1 LLALLPCAG
10 YASIRGTLRLS
21 TEQIPAPIIQWS
33 TAVNIIIGPYQNA
46 VNVGLACAQASID
59 EKTIT
64 WSNRFIRHVIEIVNN
79 NDKKRLN
86 NLRNNYRRQ
95 LQNDFNDGNTCRIN
109 GYILS
114 RTETYIYHWLATIET
129 SEMLIDKKMA
139 RID

>member
-1 LLALLPCAG
+1 LLALLPSAG
-10 YASIRGTLRLS
+10 YASIRGSLQLP
-21 TEQIPAPIIQWS
+21 TEKNPAAIIQWS
-33 TAVNIIIGPYQNA
+33 TAVNIIIGPYQSV

-59 EKTIT
+59 EKTFA
-64 WSNRFIRHVIEIVNN
+64 WSNRFIRHVIGTVNN
-79 NDKKRLN
+79 NDKRSLTD
-86 NLRNNYRRQ
+86 LRDNYRRQ

-114 RTETYIYHWLATIET
+114 RTEAYIYHCLATIET